1 MRFPQARTIVVG
13 LFVLGVVLGVV
24 SVILLAVPRPAASFG
39 WYAYAPLS
47 STTFAPS
54 GADARQGFGLGTAA
68 AALLLIAGSA
78 GWWLG
83 RRSRS

>member
-1 MRFPQARTIVVG
+1 MRTPAHKIAAG
-13 LFVLGVVLGVV
+13 LFALGAVLAVV
-24 SVILLAVPRPAASFG
+24 SAILFAIPRHESSFG

-47 STTFAPS
+47 STTFAPPE
-54 GADARQGFGLGTAA
+54 ADTRQGFALGTAT

>member
-1 MRFPQARTIVVG
+1 MTRPQARTIVAG
-13 LFVLGVVLGVV
+13 LFVLGLVLAVV
-24 SVILLAVPRPAASFG
+24 SAILFAIPRPAASFG

-47 STTFAPS
+47 STTFTPS
-54 GADARQGFGLGTAA
+54 AADARQGFALGTAG
-68 AALLLIAGSA
+68 AALLLMAGSA

>member
-1 MRFPQARTIVVG
+1 MRIPGTHIIAAG
-13 LFVLGVVLGVV
+13 LFALGVMLAVV
-24 SVILLAVPRPAASFG
+24 SAILFAIPRQESSFG

-47 STTFAPS
+47 STTFAPPQ
-54 GADARQGFGLGTAA
+54 AETREGFALGTGA

>member
-1 MRFPQARTIVVG
+1 MRMPQARTIVAG
-13 LFVLGVVLGVV
+13 LFVLGLVLAVV
-24 SVILLAVPRPAASFG
+24 SGILLAIPRPAASFG

-54 GADARQGFGLGTAA
+54 GADVRQGFAIGTGAA
-68 AALLLIAGSA
+68 SLLLIAGSA